1 MGYWGWPA
9 GLGFRLRAFA
19 AVLNPGLGNGR
30 TLRSPTGEIALSE
43 IQIVFVKVSICPETM
58 RSHPESLRE
67 THFGATATRFESAA
81 GFPPISSGRHLFPG
95 RRKVATKVA
104 REHAQG
110 TVGRTKAA
118 ARPKARFLR

>member
-30 TLRSPTGEIALSE
+30 TLRSPTGEIGLSE

-67 THFGATATRFESAA
+67 TNFEATVTCFEFAH
-81 GFPPISSGRHLFPG
+81 GFRLIPSGSPGCPP
-95 RRKVATKVA
+95 
-104 REHAQG
+104 
-110 TVGRTKAA
+110 VG
-118 ARPKARFLR
+118 PESQ